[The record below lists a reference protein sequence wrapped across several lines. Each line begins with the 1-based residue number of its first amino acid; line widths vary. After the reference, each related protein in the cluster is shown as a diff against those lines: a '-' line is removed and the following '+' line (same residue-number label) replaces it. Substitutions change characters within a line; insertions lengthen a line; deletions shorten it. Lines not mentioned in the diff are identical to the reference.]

1 MTQDTQGS
9 AQNSREMFTNALRVM
24 NNEEGSTLAL
34 ELINSLDSGDLN
46 LDEGKSEG
54 VSQEFLD
61 SLERISIND
70 LPNKETADCP
80 ICTNKF
86 IEDEYPLLVKL
97 PCSVQHV
104 SGKKSKGH
112 IFDLECIGPWLK
124 VNSTCPLC
132 RFDVLE
138 VNKKRKEK
146 LEEELRQAKENEEEE
161 EEEEDWDVYG

>member
-9 AQNSREMFTNALRVM
+9 SDNSRAAFTDALRVM
-24 NNEEGSTLAL
+24 NTEEGSTLAL
-34 ELINSLDSGDLN
+34 ELINSLGNSDFNLN
-46 LDEGKSEG
+46 DDKSKG

-61 SLERISIND
+61 SLERVSINN

-86 IEDEYPLLVKL
+86 IDDKYPLLVKL
-97 PCSVQHV
+97 PCNVQQV
-104 SGKKSKGH
+104 NGKKVNGH

-146 LEEELRQAKENEEEE
+146 LEQELRKAKEADD
-161 EEEEDWDVYG
+161 EEEEDWDDYG